1 MANEFEKTVR
11 PVILRNGIG
20 NCSACMF
27 RNSPKL
33 CEKLSCEYD
42 TADGYIQVYWL
53 PRHGFGVSNELVKW
67 FTRTP
72 DTQILETCKQVLQ
85 KSL

>member
-1 MANEFEKTVR
+1 MANVFEKSVR

-33 CEKLSCEYD
+33 CEQLLCEHD
-42 TADGYIQVYWL
+42 DDGVYVQVYWL
-53 PRHGFGVSNELVKW
+53 PRHGFGVSNELIQW
-67 FTRTP
+67 FRHTP
-72 DTQILETCKQVLQ
+72 GAQIVETCKQVLQ
-85 KSL
+85 RSL